1 MKTPWI
7 RHGNLGC
14 VIALFCACSAGS
26 VWAVKCVFTDPQF
39 SFQTLRAVSA
49 ASGGGA
55 DVAECLRTAARIPE
69 GDMEA
74 WYREWY
80 ALGKRL
86 EGVAGEFLAAGH
98 SVPARGAL
106 LRACNYYRSAEFFL
120 HLNPADPR
128 ILDSWGKSRAC
139 FQRAAALMDRPV
151 ITVAI
156 PYEDTKIPGYLC
168 LVDYSGA
175 KRPLLMV
182 HSGFDG
188 TVEELYAQIAVF
200 ALERGYNCLLFEGP
214 GQGAVIREQKLPF
227 RPDWE
232 KVVTPA
238 VDFALERPEVDA
250 ERVAL
255 MGISFGGYLAP
266 RAAAFEPRIKAL
278 IANGGVYDFHE
289 NFIRQAPPDVD
300 EMLDT
305 EEGAKEFD
313 EGVYAAM
320 SNNVTIAWVFG
331 NGMWTFGVKT
341 PSELTKATRPY
352 TMKEVAGQ
360 IRCPTLII
368 DSENDKDMPGQARQ
382 LYAALE
388 CPKTFL
394 MFTEEEAADEHCQI
408 GAATISMA
416 RILNWLDQ
424 TFGR

>member
-1 MKTPWI
+1 M
-7 RHGNLGC
+7 
-14 VIALFCACSAGS
+14 
-26 VWAVKCVFTDPQF
+26 
-39 SFQTLRAVSA
+39 
-49 ASGGGA
+49 
-55 DVAECLRTAARIPE
+55 
-69 GDMEA
+69 
-74 WYREWY
+74 
-80 ALGKRL
+80 
-86 EGVAGEFLAAGH
+86 
-98 SVPARGAL
+98 
-106 LRACNYYRSAEFFL
+106 
-120 HLNPADPR
+120 
-128 ILDSWGKSRAC
+128 
-139 FQRAAALMDRPV
+139 
-151 ITVAI
+151 
-156 PYEDTKIPGYLC
+156 
-168 LVDYSGA
+168 
-175 KRPLLMV
+175 
-182 HSGFDG
+182 
-188 TVEELYAQIAVF
+188 
-200 ALERGYNCLLFEGP
+200 
-214 GQGAVIREQKLPF
+214 
-227 RPDWE
+227 
-232 KVVTPA
+232 
-238 VDFALERPEVDA
+238 
-250 ERVAL
+250 
-255 MGISFGGYLAP
+255 
-266 RAAAFEPRIKAL
+266 
-278 IANGGVYDFHE
+278 YDFHE

>member
-1 MKTPWI
+1 MKLASM
-7 RHGNLGC
+7 RQGLLVL
-14 VIALFCACSAGS
+14 VIASCCAAYALSAR
-26 VWAVKCVFTDPQF
+26 AVKCVFTDPQF
-39 SFQTLRAVSA
+39 SFQALRAMGA
-49 ASGGGA
+49 AVGGGA
-55 DVAECLRTAARIPE
+55 DIAECLRTASRIPE

-80 ALGKRL
+80 ALGSRL
-86 EGVAGEFLAAGH
+86 EAVADEFIRAGH
-98 SVPARGAL
+98 PVPARGAL
-106 LRACNYYRSAEFFL
+106 LRACNYYRTAEFFL
-120 HLNPADPR
+120 HGNPSDPR

-139 FQRAAALMDRPV
+139 FLRAAKLMDNPV
-151 ITVAI
+151 IPVAI
-156 PYEDTKIPGYLC
+156 PYEDTTIPGYLC
-168 LVDYSGA
+168 LVDDSGA

-200 ALERGYNCLLFEGP
+200 ALERGYNCLMFEGP

-232 KVVTPA
+232 KVVTPV
-238 VDFALERPEVDA
+238 VDFALKLPEVDP
-250 ERVAL
+250 EQIAL

-278 IANGGVYDFHE
+278 IANGGVYDFHD
-289 NFIRQAPPDVD
+289 NFVRKSPPGLD
-300 EMLDT
+300 EMIDT
-305 EEGAKEFD
+305 DEGAQQYD
-313 EGVYAAM
+313 QDVYEIM
-320 SNNVTIAWVFG
+320 TNNVSLAWAFG
-331 NGMWTFGVKT
+331 NGMWTFDVKT
-341 PSELTKATRPY
+341 PSELVKATRPY
-352 TMKEVAGQ
+352 TMKDVAAQ
-360 IRCPTLII
+360 IKCPTLIV
-368 DSENDKDMPGQARQ
+368 DSENDTDMPEQAKR

-394 MFTEEEAADEHCQI
+394 MFTEEEAADAHCQM